1 MENRMIV
8 SKNLENLDN
17 SAVKLTVTIG
27 KDAVN
32 KEYNDLLNKYA
43 KTAHIKGF
51 RKGKAPAKVLEQKF
65 GESIRGE
72 ATMNLMENGLKE
84 AYEDVDKK
92 PLPYASPVL
101 EEDDDNEVLIDL
113 DKDFTFAVTYDTMPE
128 VKLGEYKGLTIEAP
142 VCKIGKKDV
151 DRELEALRE
160 QNSTVVE
167 KADGKAEKGDIVNL
181 DYCELDADGNEIENT
196 KREDFV
202 FTIGTGYNIY
212 KLDDDVTGM
221 ASGEEKVIEKEY
233 PEDEADPNLAGS
245 KKSLKVKINSIKI
258 KELPELDDELAQD
271 ISDEYKN
278 LKDLKDSIKKRL
290 SETAENVIKENKKQ
304 AVLDQIIENTE
315 IAVPASMIQAELDQS
330 WNQFIS
336 QSRMPEEQVLQ
347 IVEAQGKKKEDML
360 EEWKPSA
367 EKNVKTYLITEELLK
382 KEEIEVSDEE
392 VDEEL
397 KKQAE
402 TAGMSY
408 EDAKNYFEQN
418 GMLLYLKND
427 ISSRKLFD
435 LLLDSA
441 EIKEGE
447 KKDYLDLT
455 QNKQ

>member
-1 MENRMIV
+1 MIV
-8 SKNLENLDN
+8 SKNMENLEN
-17 SAVKLTVTIG
+17 SSVKLTVTVG

-43 KTAHIKGF
+43 KSAHIKGF
-51 RKGKAPAKVLEQKF
+51 RKGKAPAKILEQKF

-92 PLPYASPVL
+92 PLPYATPVL
-101 EEDDDNEVLIDL
+101 QEDDNEIMIEL
-113 DKDFTFAVTYDTMPE
+113 DKDFTFAVTYDTMPD
-128 VKLGEYKGLTIEAP
+128 VKLGEYKGLKIEAP

-151 DRELEALRE
+151 DRELDLLRE
-160 QNSTVVE
+160 QNATVVE
-167 KADGKAEKGDIVNL
+167 KTKGNAEKDDIVNIN
-181 DYCELDADGNEIENT
+181 YCELDADGNEIEDS

-212 KLDDDVTGM
+212 KLDDDITGM
-221 ASGEEKVIEKEY
+221 AAGEEKTIGKEY
-233 PEDEADPNLAGS
+233 AEDDSDKSLAGR
-245 KKSLKVKINSIKI
+245 KISLKVKLNSIKV

-271 ISDEYKN
+271 ISDEYKT
-278 LKDLKDSIKKRL
+278 LKDLKDSIKERL
-290 SETAENVIKENKKQ
+290 TESAETFINESNKQK
-304 AVLDQIIENTE
+304 LMDQIIENSDFQ
-315 IAVPASMIQAELDQS
+315 VPASMVQAEMEQS
-330 WNQFIS
+330 WNSFVS

-347 IVEAQGKKKEDML
+347 IIEAQGRTKDEMLKEW
-360 EEWKPSA
+360 EPSA
-367 EKNVKTYLITEELLK
+367 EKSVKSFLITEQLIKDEK
-382 KEEIEVSDEE
+382 IEVSDEE

-397 KKQAE
+397 KKQAD

-418 GMLLYLKND
+418 GMLFYLRND

-441 EIKEGE
+441 DIKEGA
-447 KKDYLDLT
+447 KKDYLDLM